1 MSKEGSKRRGIPFPS
16 GQTHIEAEKLGP
28 YPSWGGW
35 KSTIGTRLGINLS
48 SELNNGSEEIVKKIY
63 DTRRL
68 VQLGA
73 DPKLYDELITEI
85 DEKHPDFLDSE
96 TIVRIVRLIVAKT
109 VSLKVEEKTE
119 GFRPSGRRR

>member
-1 MSKEGSKRRGIPFPS
+1 MSKEAKRRGVPFPS

-28 YPSWGGW
+28 YPPWDRW
-35 KSTIGTRLGINLS
+35 KYTIGTHLGTKLS

-73 DPKLYDELITEI
+73 DPELYDELITEI
-85 DEKHPDFLDSE
+85 DEKRPGFLDFE
-96 TIVRIVRLIVAKT
+96 TINRIVSFIVAKT
-109 VSLKVEEKTE
+109 VSPKIEEKIE
-119 GFRPSGRRR
+119 AFRPSGR